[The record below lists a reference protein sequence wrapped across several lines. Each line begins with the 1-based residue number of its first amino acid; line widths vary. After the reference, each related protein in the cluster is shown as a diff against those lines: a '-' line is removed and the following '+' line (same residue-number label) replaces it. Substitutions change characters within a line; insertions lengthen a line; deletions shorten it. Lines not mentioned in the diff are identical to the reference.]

1 MKFTAVFQPE
11 EEGGYIA
18 YIEEIPGVNTQ
29 GETLEEAKANLI
41 DAFRLVIEERRRLA
55 EEEISAYRTNGKNVI
70 KEEIIFE

>member
-11 EEGGYIA
+11 DEGGYIA

-29 GETLEEAKANLI
+29 GETVEEAKANLI
-41 DAFRLVIEERRRLA
+41 DAFRLVIEERRKLA
-55 EEEISAYRTNGKNVI
+55 EEEISTYKTSGKKII